1 MNNIEKGKQFEL
13 ACKAKLEELG
23 FENLL
28 LTNNTD
34 NGADI
39 IGTLGNTKYV
49 FQCKNHL
56 KNQGNKCV
64 QEIISAR
71 TLYKA
76 NRSMVIS
83 QSGFTKSAYQLA
95 KPNYCILI
103 SGNEFFTLTDFL
115 STIKE
120 ENISFQNFG
129 EDYDLLKIYEK
140 LKTKIGHIPKN
151 GDLDP
156 TTRYLIRKKYKNL
169 TNFVNSIGDVPYT
182 IRPDDDKI
190 KEEYLR
196 IKTLIKKTPTLAEI
210 STNSNFSRNSFSSYP
225 FTKLQKECGDT
236 PNIERG
242 VTKDTLINEFNELS
256 KKIGHYPSQLEIDQC
271 GVYKVSYYRNRWGS
285 FDNFLSEI
293 KLTRTQL
300 RISRRYSKNDLLRI
314 YALIELIFSI
324 KNEENINSYITHT
337 VLENLTFEGKPL
349 ISPSTFSKR
358 FGTWTKFQVLL
369 SNIGYKNILEEFKIS
384 LKKIEI
390 D

>member
-1 MNNIEKGKQFEL
+1 M
-13 ACKAKLEELG
+13 
-23 FENLL
+23 
-28 LTNNTD
+28 
-34 NGADI
+34 
-39 IGTLGNTKYV
+39 
-49 FQCKNHL
+49 
-56 KNQGNKCV
+56 
-64 QEIISAR
+64 
-71 TLYKA
+71 
-76 NRSMVIS
+76 
-83 QSGFTKSAYQLA
+83 
-95 KPNYCILI
+95 
-103 SGNEFFTLTDFL
+103 
-115 STIKE
+115 
-120 ENISFQNFG
+120 
-129 EDYDLLKIYEK
+129 
-140 LKTKIGHIPKN
+140 
-151 GDLDP
+151 
-156 TTRYLIRKKYKNL
+156 
-169 TNFVNSIGDVPYT
+169 
-182 IRPDDDKI
+182 
-190 KEEYLR
+190 
-196 IKTLIKKTPTLAEI
+196 AEI